1 MATQVG
7 AVWPLL
13 TCFERA
19 AEIARRGTRLVSSPT
34 PPPARRWD
42 TPRYQDTQAAAEAYA
57 LEADLWADGMTPD
70 EYLLALVDRAQA
82 RTEETP
88 DE

>member
-1 MATQVG
+1 MKL
-7 AVWPLL
+7 WP
-13 TCFERA
+13 RK
-19 AEIARRGTRLVSSPT
+19 PN
-34 PPPARRWD
+34 P
-42 TPRYQDTQAAAEAYA
+42 QAAARIASHGVPNPAAAEEAKTSH
-57 LEADLWADGMTPD
+57 LWADGMTPD